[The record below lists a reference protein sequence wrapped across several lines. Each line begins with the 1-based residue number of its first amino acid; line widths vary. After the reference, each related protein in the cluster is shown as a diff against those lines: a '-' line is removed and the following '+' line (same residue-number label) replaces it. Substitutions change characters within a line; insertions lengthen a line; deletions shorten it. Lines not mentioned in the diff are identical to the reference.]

1 MLYHFNDQYRI
12 KQKLL
17 KDTDKNNDGSKQGYF
32 GTYFEHDKP
41 SIFERQNSNLSRRA
55 SNFNKRSSQVMNNMP
70 SINDGCSLTS
80 IQSERHDVI
89 DEEEEEQHSKIHEE
103 KQQDII
109 LEEKQHSRVQE
120 EQLHSRIQDEQ
131 QHSKIEEL
139 QYTKID
145 NHQLHIPV
153 ENVITWVEELSIDT
167 EEDEKVNDVEKHV
180 NSDSKIPISKR
191 QIKQSA
197 KKIMS
202 IAPSSN
208 NSK

>member
-32 GTYFEHDKP
+32 GTYFEHDRP
-41 SIFERQNSNLSRRA
+41 SIFERQNSKLSRRT
-55 SNFNKRSSQVMNNMP
+55 SKLNKQSSQVSNNMP

-109 LEEKQHSRVQE
+109 LQEKQHSRIQE
-120 EQLHSRIQDEQ
+120 EQLHSRIQDEQQHSKIQDEQ

-145 NHQLHIPV
+145 NHQPHIPV
-153 ENVITWVEELSIDT
+153 ENVIT
-167 EEDEKVNDVEKHV
+167 
-180 NSDSKIPISKR
+180 
-191 QIKQSA
+191 
-197 KKIMS
+197 
-202 IAPSSN
+202 
-208 NSK
+208 